1 MNSLPLL
8 AAPTGGPLR
17 APQPGGW
24 QYQVMQFLPLVLI
37 FAVFYL
43 VLIRPQQQR
52 QKKLAQMV
60 SNITKGDQVVT
71 SGGIVG
77 TVWAVKEDR
86 VVVQVNDTR
95 LDFVKSAIVSVTK
108 PGS

>member
-1 MNSLPLL
+1 MSSLPLL
-8 AAPTGGPLR
+8 AAPVAGASMP
-17 APQPGGW
+17 GW
-24 QYQVMQFLPLVLI
+24 QAQLLQLAPLILI

-52 QKKLAQMV
+52 QKKLSEMISAVQ
-60 SNITKGDQVVT
+60 KGDTVVT

-77 TVWAVKEDR
+77 VVWAVKDDR

-95 LDFVKSAIVSVTK
+95 LDFVKSAIVAVTK
-108 PGS
+108 PGA

>member
-1 MNSLPLL
+1 MVFTPLL
-8 AAPTGGPLR
+8 AAP
-17 APQPGGW
+17 APAASIPGW
-24 QYQVMQFLPLVLI
+24 QAQLLQLAPLILI

-52 QKKLAQMV
+52 QKKLSEMIAGVQ
-60 SNITKGDQVVT
+60 KGDTVVT

-77 TVWAVKEDR
+77 TVWAVKDDR

-95 LDFVKSAIVSVTK
+95 LDFVKSAIVAVTK
-108 PGS
+108 PGA